1 MEGLALIVLGFT
13 APAMLYIMN
22 IWLPVFGREAV
33 GMSLVDSLKLYSLYS
48 IGAVISVVILSLIV
62 GRRVKAITIILL
74 YPILSL
80 ISILVLITIKTPVV
94 AAIMSFMLGVTL
106 AGVLQLGLSI
116 LCEFFWDRKGRMTGV
131 MYSATALAT
140 AVVPLITGYI
150 TRLYDI
156 QGVFTFMII
165 INAIGIFVSAIVN
178 YRYRILAK
186 PDHRLDMDEF
196 DYQAE
201 SSKAI

>member
-1 MEGLALIVLGFT
+1 
-13 APAMLYIMN
+13 
-22 IWLPVFGREAV
+22 
-33 GMSLVDSLKLYSLYS
+33 MSLVDSLKLYSLYS